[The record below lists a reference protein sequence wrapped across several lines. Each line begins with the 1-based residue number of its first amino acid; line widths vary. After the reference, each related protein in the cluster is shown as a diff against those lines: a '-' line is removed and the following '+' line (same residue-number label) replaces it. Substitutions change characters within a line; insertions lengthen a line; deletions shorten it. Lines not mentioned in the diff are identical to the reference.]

1 MSEFNSCILLF
12 GMEMHFEKNIHPV
25 IWLLIKIFINFYKMF
40 VEHIFN

>member
-1 MSEFNSCILLF
+1 MLLF

-25 IWLLIKIFINFYKMF
+25 IWPLTNIFINFLKEF